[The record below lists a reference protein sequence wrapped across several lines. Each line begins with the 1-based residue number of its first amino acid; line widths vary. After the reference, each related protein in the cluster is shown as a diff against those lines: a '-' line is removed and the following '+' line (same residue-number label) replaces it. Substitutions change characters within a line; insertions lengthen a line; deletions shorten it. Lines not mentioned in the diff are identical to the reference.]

1 MNNKPEALRL
11 ADELDAMF
19 GATEIDE
26 RATAEL
32 RRLHAV
38 NQELL
43 FSMQYILSKD
53 HIGHIHDTA
62 SAAIAKAT
70 GENT

>member
-1 MNNKPEALRL
+1 MSDKQPEALRL
-11 ADELDAMF
+11 ADELVETPFQSTRYIA
-19 GATEIDE
+19 A
-26 RATAEL
+26 AEL

-70 GENT
+70 GERT